1 MNRKFIL
8 GFAAFLL
15 CLTSCGNGDT
25 PTETVFPELT
35 YSVTKEDLGEG
46 KFNVTDMVGRK
57 VEVTPG
63 SYERVVCIGAGALRL
78 YSYVGN
84 LDLLCG
90 VEDIDNPSLESRPKM
105 FDNVPRPYLLAGK
118 DKFETL
124 PSCGVGGPQAQ
135 AAEAEKILSCRPDI
149 VISEYEDADK
159 ENALQ
164 EQLGVPVITL
174 RLGSAGMVNTT
185 VYSSLALLG
194 FVFNEDARAKDII
207 EYHYFSTKDVFDL
220 TKKVS
225 SRKKGYACGLGNWGT
240 TDQFMTAQN
249 YDVFNFAHINNVV
262 TGLPKDG
269 VQKIEEEKFTALAKD
284 MEVMVFDAAAVKNI
298 KGKNFDFSICKA
310 FQTGEVYL
318 QMAYNAYYTNVE
330 TALINTWF
338 VASVTYPELFPA
350 FDIAKKAD
358 EITLKFNRKALYAEM
373 KALPQ
378 AYGGYQKI
386 ANPTEFFK

>member
-15 CLTSCGNGDT
+15 CLTSCGNGGT
-25 PTETVFPELT
+25 PSETTFPELT
-35 YSVTKEDLGEG
+35 YSVTKEDLGGG

-78 YSYVGN
+78 YSYVGD

-118 DKFETL
+118 DKFVTL

-135 AAEAEKILSCRPDI
+135 AAEAEKILSCQPDI

-194 FVFNEDARAKDII
+194 FIFGEDERAKDLI
-207 EYHYFSTKDVFDL
+207 EYHYYSTKDVFDV

-225 SRKKGYACGLGNWGT
+225 QRKKGYACGLGNWGT
-240 TDQFMTAQN
+240 TDQYMTAQN
-249 YDVFNFAHINNVV
+249 YDVFNFAHIDNVI

-269 VQKIEEEKFTALAKD
+269 VQKIEEEKFTSLAKD

-298 KGKNFDFSICKA
+298 KGKNFDFTICKA

-350 FDIAKKAD
+350 FDIAKKAN
-358 EITLKFNRKALYAEM
+358 EITLKFNRKALYDEM

>member
-15 CLTSCGNGDT
+15 CLTSCGNGGT
-25 PTETVFPELT
+25 PSETTFPELT
-35 YSVTKEDLGEG
+35 YSVTKEDLGGG

-78 YSYVGN
+78 YSYVGD

-118 DKFETL
+118 DKFVTL

-135 AAEAEKILSCRPDI
+135 AAEAEKILSCQPDI

-194 FVFNEDARAKDII
+194 FIFGEDERAKDLI
-207 EYHYFSTKDVFDL
+207 EYHYYSTKDVFDV

-225 SRKKGYACGLGNWGT
+225 QRKKGYACGLGNWGT
-240 TDQFMTAQN
+240 TDQYMTAQN
-249 YDVFNFAHINNVV
+249 YDVFNFAHIDNVI

-269 VQKIEEEKFTALAKD
+269 VQKIEEEKFTSLAKD

-298 KGKNFDFSICKA
+298 KGKNFDFTICKA

-358 EITLKFNRKALYAEM
+358 EITLKFNRKALYDEM